1 MMVLVRVLVIEFGRK
16 RMRDARIGLDL
27 VDKSNARGALEAVKR
42 AANMGVTMLWATTG
56 SNAPDPMTYFAAAL
70 EATDNVTFGTAIVP
84 TYPRHPAM
92 LATQALALDELSPN
106 RFRLG
111 IGPSHRPTIEGAY
124 GIPMGKPL
132 EHLREYLTV
141 LRSLLETGDAQL
153 SGTYFNVHAKLNAT
167 TNLPIYIS
175 ALRKNAWRLAGEL
188 ADGGIS
194 WVSPLDYL
202 RHQAGPAMREAA
214 TAAGRPAPRLIAH
227 VPVAMTSDRDA
238 MLKTSRP
245 RLANYGRLPF
255 YAGMFSD
262 AGYPVGP
269 NGEVSDELLD
279 HLVVW
284 GEGARVRER
293 LEAAFDGGID
303 EVLVTLFPVNDL
315 KTEESQLCR
324 MLADIG

>member
-1 MMVLVRVLVIEFGRK
+1 
-16 RMRDARIGLDL
+16 MREARIGLDL
-27 VDKSNARGALEAVKR
+27 VDKSNARDALDAIER
-42 AANMGVTMLWATTG
+42 AASMGVTMLWATTG
-56 SNAPDPMTYFAAAL
+56 RNVPDPMTYFAAAL
-70 EATDNVTFGTAIVP
+70 EATDTVTFGTAIVP

-141 LRSLLETGDAQL
+141 LRSLLETGDAQV
-153 SGTYFNVHAKLNAT
+153 SGIYFNVHANLNAT
-167 TNLPIYIS
+167 SNMPIYIS

-202 RHQAGPAMREAA
+202 RQQAGPAMREAA
-214 TAAGRPAPRLIAH
+214 KSAGRPAPRLIAH
-227 VPVAMTSDRDA
+227 VPVAMTSNRDA

-245 RLANYGRLPF
+245 RLENYGRLPF

-262 AGYPVGP
+262 AGYPVGT
-269 NGEVSDELLD
+269 NGEVSDELLE

-284 GEGARVRER
+284 GEDAQVRER
-293 LEAAFDGGID
+293 LEAAFDDGID
-303 EVLVTLFPVNDL
+303 EVLVTLFPVDDL
-315 KTEESQLCR
+315 KSEERGLCR
-324 MLADIG
+324 ILANIG

>member
-1 MMVLVRVLVIEFGRK
+1 
-16 RMRDARIGLDL
+16 MREARIGLDL
-27 VDKSNARGALEAVKR
+27 VDKSNARDALDAIER
-42 AANMGVTMLWATTG
+42 AASMGVTMLWATTG
-56 SNAPDPMTYFAAAL
+56 RNVPDPMTYFAAAL
-70 EATDNVTFGTAIVP
+70 DATDTVTLGTAIVP

-92 LATQALALDELSPN
+92 LATQALALDELGPN

-141 LRSLLETGDAQL
+141 VRALLETGDAEF
-153 SGTYFNVHAKLNAT
+153 SGTYFNVQASLNAT
-167 TNLPIYIS
+167 AANMPIYIS

-202 RHQAGPAMREAA
+202 RTQAGPAMRDAA
-214 TAAGRPAPRLIAH
+214 RAAGRPAPRLIAH
-227 VPVAMTSDRDA
+227 VPVAMTSDRDE

-245 RLANYGRLPF
+245 RLENYGRLPF

-262 AGYPVGP
+262 AGFPVGS

-284 GEGARVRER
+284 GDDEEVRER
-293 LEAAFDGGID
+293 LEAAYDDGID
-303 EVLVTLFPVNDL
+303 EVLVTLFPVSDL
-315 KTEESQLCR
+315 TTEERRLCR
-324 MLADIG
+324 ILAEVG